1 MINKSQISP
10 TDTST
15 YLRVDLR
22 ILTDKTQIV
31 FLTPVVQDIP
41 RYLSKTYIAIGIN
54 AASAFTRVDAV
65 LVHTGLVA
73 SAFAAI

>member
-1 MINKSQISP
+1 MPDISDRHQYLLKS
-10 TDTST
+10 
-15 YLRVDLR
+15 RFKN
-22 ILTDKTQIV
+22 LTDKTRIV